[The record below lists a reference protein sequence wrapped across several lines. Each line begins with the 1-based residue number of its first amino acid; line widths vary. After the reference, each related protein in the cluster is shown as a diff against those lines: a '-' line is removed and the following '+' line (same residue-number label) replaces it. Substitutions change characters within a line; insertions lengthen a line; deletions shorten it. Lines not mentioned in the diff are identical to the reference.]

1 MREHV
6 VRDGSSMEGHNQPLS
21 TQKTRLPTPGGRED
35 ERKQKKKSFGGRHE
49 HGMALLPSLTAQLL
63 NPPLSCLRRFFSFFL
78 FAAR

>member
-1 MREHV
+1 MWLETGAAWKDTTNPYPRKK
-6 VRDGSSMEGHNQPLS
+6 RGCQPPAEGKMSGN
-21 TQKTRLPTPGGRED
+21 K
-35 ERKQKKKSFGGRHE
+35 KKKSFGGRHE